1 MNIPAEGV
9 GGVARGLALRD
20 VPRRVVDGLLRCGPH
35 LLQGAGCRAWGEGI
49 RVEGQEFFKMGPE
62 P

>member
-35 LLQGAGCRAWGEGI
+35 LLQGAGCRVQGSGL
-49 RVEGQEFFKMGPE
+49 RVEG
-62 P
+62 